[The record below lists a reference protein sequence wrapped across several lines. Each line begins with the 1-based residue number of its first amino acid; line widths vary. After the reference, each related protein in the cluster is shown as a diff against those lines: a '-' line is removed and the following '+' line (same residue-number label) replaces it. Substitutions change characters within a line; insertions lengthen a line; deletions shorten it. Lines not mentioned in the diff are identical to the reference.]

1 MDTRNVVD
9 PNIIKYKGFPSIHDK
24 LIWDRYEL
32 KNNGYDYTEHFLEN
46 FTTKYFQQ
54 NPMMYTVFPF
64 LNKILVSMVQ
74 RVKFIQTYFN
84 YAIDKNYD
92 RLNY

>member
-9 PNIIKYKGFPSIHDK
+9 PNIMKYRRFASIHDQIK
-24 LIWDRYEL
+24 WDRYQL
-32 KNNGYDYTEHFLEN
+32 LNNGYDYTNNFIEN
-46 FTTKYFQQ
+46 FTSSHLQR
-54 NPMMYTVFPF
+54 NPNVAEF
-64 LNKILVSMVQ
+64 LPYLNNILLLMVQ
-74 RVKFIQTYFN
+74 KVKYIQTYFN

>member
-1 MDTRNVVD
+1 MDTRKIVD
-9 PNIIKYKGFPSIHDK
+9 PNIMKYKGFDSIHNQ

-32 KNNGYDYTEHFLEN
+32 KNNGYDYTQSFLEN
-46 FTTKYFQQ
+46 FTSRYFKQ
-54 NPMMYTVFPF
+54 NPMMVSVFPY
-64 LNKILVSMVQ
+64 LNKILVSMIQ
-74 RVKFIQTYFN
+74 KVKYVQTYFN